1 MKTLPLAALLA
12 LAATL
17 HAQEAET
24 STASAAT
31 PTPATASADSAT
43 AAPAGENRD
52 HNAADATPHEHT
64 TQPATAAPTDKNRD
78 YNAADATPPTLSAQA
93 TDTVDPAD
101 LRIGFVNFRRIMAA
115 APQRDEVNER
125 LEREF
130 GVERDALLQ
139 AQSELRDMERR
150 LETIHHG
157 DTYNELERQV
167 INKRRDVSRRDSDY
181 RDNINVRRN
190 EEMAKL
196 QKMIGDEI
204 LSHARE
210 AGYDIILNDIGVFYV
225 SERADLSP
233 IIIKRLQN
241 KAGKP

>member
-1 MKTLPLAALLA
+1 MKILPLAALLA
-12 LAATL
+12 LAAALPAAAVET
-17 HAQEAET
+17 APAVTPAANGNTTPPAAASGANSGDSNTATPAASGADGNDYNAATAVPAASGAKTAET
-24 STASAAT
+24 V
-31 PTPATASADSAT
+31 
-43 AAPAGENRD
+43 
-52 HNAADATPHEHT
+52 
-64 TQPATAAPTDKNRD
+64 PATAA
-78 YNAADATPPTLSAQA
+78 
-93 TDTVDPAD
+93 VDPAD

-115 APQRDEVNER
+115 APQRDEINER

-150 LETIHHG
+150 LETTRHG
-157 DTYNELERQV
+157 DAYNELERQV

-204 LSHARE
+204 LTHAKE

-233 IIIKRLQN
+233 LIIRRLQN
-241 KAGKP
+241 KAGTP

>member
-17 HAQEAET
+17 HAQEADT

-31 PTPATASADSAT
+31 PAHATPTADSPT

-52 HNAADATPHEHT
+52 YNAADVTPPEHP
-64 TQPATAAPTDKNRD
+64 TQPAAAAPADKNRD
-78 YNAADATPPTLSAQA
+78 YNAADATPPTPSAQA
-93 TDTVDPAD
+93 TDSVDPAD
-101 LRIGFVNFRRIMAA
+101 LRIGCVNFRRIMAA

-150 LETIHHG
+150 LETIRHG
-157 DTYNELERQV
+157 DAYNELERQV

-204 LSHARE
+204 LSHAKE

-233 IIIKRLQN
+233 LIIKRLQN

>member
-17 HAQEAET
+17 HAQEADT

-52 HNAADATPHEHT
+52 
-64 TQPATAAPTDKNRD
+64 
-78 YNAADATPPTLSAQA
+78 YNAVDATPPTPSAQA
-93 TDTVDPAD
+93 GDTVDPAD

-150 LETIHHG
+150 LETIRHG

-204 LSHARE
+204 LSHAKE

-233 IIIKRLQN
+233 LIIKRLQN

>member
-17 HAQEAET
+17 HAQEADT

-31 PTPATASADSAT
+31 PAPATPTADSPI
-43 AAPAGENRD
+43 AAPAGENRG
-52 HNAADATPHEHT
+52 
-64 TQPATAAPTDKNRD
+64 
-78 YNAADATPPTLSAQA
+78 YNAADATPPTPSAQA
-93 TDTVDPAD
+93 TDSVDPAD

-150 LETIHHG
+150 LETIRHG

-204 LSHARE
+204 LSHAKE

>member
-204 LSHARE
+204 ISLAKE
-210 AGYDIILNDIGVFYV
+210 ANYDIILNDIGVFYV
-225 SERADLSP
+225 SERADLSQQV
-233 IIIKRLQN
+233 ITRLQR
-241 KAGKP
+241 KAEKP

>member
-52 HNAADATPHEHT
+52 HNAADATPHEHS

-78 YNAADATPPTLSAQA
+78 YNAADATPPTSSAQA
-93 TDTVDPAD
+93 ADTVDPAD

-150 LETIHHG
+150 LETIRHG
-157 DTYNELERQV
+157 DAYNELERQV

-204 LSHARE
+204 LSHAKE

-233 IIIKRLQN
+233 LIIKRLQN

>member
-17 HAQEAET
+17 NAQEADT

-31 PTPATASADSAT
+31 PAHATPTADSPTAALAGENHDYNAADVT
-43 AAPAGENRD
+43 PPEHPTQPAAAAPA
-52 HNAADATPHEHT
+52 
-64 TQPATAAPTDKNRD
+64 DKNRD
-78 YNAADATPPTLSAQA
+78 YNAADATPPTPSAQA

-150 LETIHHG
+150 LETIRHG
-157 DTYNELERQV
+157 DAYNELERQV

-204 LSHARE
+204 INLAKE
-210 AGYDIILNDIGVFYV
+210 ANYDIILNDIGVFYV

-233 IIIKRLQN
+233 QVITRLQR
-241 KAGKP
+241 KAEKP

>member
-17 HAQEAET
+17 HAQEADT

-52 HNAADATPHEHT
+52 YNAADATPHEHT

-78 YNAADATPPTLSAQA
+78 YNAADASPPTSSAQA
-93 TDTVDPAD
+93 ADTVDPAD

-115 APQRDEVNER
+115 APQRDEINER

>member
-17 HAQEAET
+17 HAQEADT

-31 PTPATASADSAT
+31 PAPATPTADSPTAT
-43 AAPAGENRD
+43 PAGENRD
-52 HNAADATPHEHT
+52 YNAADVTLPEHP
-64 TQPATAAPTDKNRD
+64 TQPAAAAPADKNRD
-78 YNAADATPPTLSAQA
+78 YNAADATPPTSSAQA
-93 TDTVDPAD
+93 ADTVDPAD

-150 LETIHHG
+150 LETIRHG
-157 DTYNELERQV
+157 DAYNELERQV

-204 LSHARE
+204 LSHAKE

-233 IIIKRLQN
+233 LIIKRLQN